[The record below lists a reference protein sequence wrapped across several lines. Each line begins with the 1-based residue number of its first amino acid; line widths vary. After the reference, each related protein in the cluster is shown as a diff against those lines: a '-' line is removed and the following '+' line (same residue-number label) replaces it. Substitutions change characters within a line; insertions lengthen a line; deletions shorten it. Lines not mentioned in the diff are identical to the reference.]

1 MKDKALK
8 KVTDL
13 IRKMNEDATLAS
25 LPTNNV
31 GSQLNPTN
39 PITIAGL
46 PPEYP
51 PVSAKRKKEA
61 KKGNDGKIYF
71 GIGSRSR
78 WMKNYKNK

>member
-51 PVSAKRKKEA
+51 PSFKRKKTEA
-61 KKGNDGKIYF
+61 KKGADGKIYL
-71 GIGSRSR
+71 GSGSRSK
-78 WMKNYKNK
+78 WMKK